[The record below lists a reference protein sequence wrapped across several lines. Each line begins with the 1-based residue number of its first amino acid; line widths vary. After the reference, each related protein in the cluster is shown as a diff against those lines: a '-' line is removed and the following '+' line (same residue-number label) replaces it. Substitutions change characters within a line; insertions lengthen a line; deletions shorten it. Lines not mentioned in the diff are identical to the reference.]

1 MKPPMAGN
9 LWNKDN
15 NEAIMDEERRGH
27 PKLQTKLG
35 GIFAALA
42 VVLVALSLSAL
53 YFSARDRIRQD
64 IRRRLHDIVAIAAQ
78 RIDGDLHATLTDP
91 DQEGSAAYLQI
102 KQTLQE
108 IRDIGSDLYFVY
120 TMRVNEAGDIWFVVD
135 AEEDPTELSHL
146 GDVYDDASELLRTS
160 ITTLDRPIVEE
171 SFYTDEWGTWLSGYA
186 PIYDSEGRRVG
197 VLGIDINAEQVR
209 AYERELFVRAL
220 IVLGGI
226 FPFAVLIGWLIGRRI
241 AAPLTQLTEAA
252 MALAAGDRTQ
262 SIPAIQRNDE
272 LGILARALGRM
283 TERIQ
288 ELIRELEQRV
298 KLRTD
303 DLAQRSRYLETSAEI
318 GRAAASILD
327 TDELMDAVVEMIR
340 VQFDLY
346 YVGLFLLDE
355 TGDWATAR
363 AASGAGGRT
372 MLERGFRIP
381 VSKGMI
387 GWCIRHAQ
395 ARIADVAEQDEVR
408 VTVEELADTRSEAAL
423 PLRSRGEVIGALSVA
438 SDQPEA
444 FDADLIT
451 VLQTMADQ
459 VAVAL
464 DNAQLYQASQAAL
477 EAQRRAYGEAGREAW
492 QQLMRAR
499 KIQGFRCD
507 QFGLAPAQGE
517 WQPEMRQAIASGNI
531 VKVAKQSG
539 RAESANIVAVP
550 IRVHGQ
556 ILGVL
561 RFRKE
566 EGEWFDEEISLLETL
581 TDRLSAALES
591 ARLYE
596 DTQRRAAREQI
607 VSEITGRM
615 RETLDMERI
624 LRTAVSEVRESLDLE
639 EVEVY
644 LSQPS
649 AVEHAQ

>member
-1 MKPPMAGN
+1 
-9 LWNKDN
+9 
-15 NEAIMDEERRGH
+15 MDEDRRRH

-42 VVLVALSLSAL
+42 VILVALALIAL
-53 YFSARDRIRQD
+53 YIGARDRIRQSV
-64 IRRRLHDIVAIAAQ
+64 RRRLHDIVAIAAQ

-91 DQEGSAAYLQI
+91 EQERSAAYLQI

-135 AEEDPTELSHL
+135 AEEDPDEISHL
-146 GDVYDDASELLRTS
+146 GDVYDDASELLRAS
-160 ITTLDRPIVEE
+160 IVTLDQPIVEE
-171 SFYTDEWGTWLSGYA
+171 SFYTDQWGTWLTGYA
-186 PIYDSEGRRVG
+186 PIYDSGGRRVG

-209 AYERELFVRAL
+209 AYERELLIRAL

-241 AAPLTQLTEAA
+241 AAPLAQLTEAA
-252 MALAAGDRTQ
+252 TALAAGDRMR
-262 SIPAIQRNDE
+262 SIPASQRNDE
-272 LGILARALGRM
+272 LGILARSFGRM
-283 TERIQ
+283 AERIQ
-288 ELIRELEQRV
+288 MLIRELEQRV
-298 KLRTD
+298 QMRTD

-318 GRAAASILD
+318 GRAATSILD

-355 TGDWATAR
+355 TGEWAAAR
-363 AASGAGGRT
+363 AASGAGGRA

-395 ARIADVAEQDEVR
+395 ARIAGVAEQDEVR
-408 VTVEELADTRSEAAL
+408 VTVEELAGARSEAAL

-477 EAQRRAYGEAGREAW
+477 EAQRRAYGEAGRETW
-492 QQLMRAR
+492 QQLMRTR
-499 KIQGFRCD
+499 QHQGYRCD
-507 QFGLAPAQGE
+507 QLGLSPVRGD
-517 WQPEMRQAIASGNI
+517 WRPEMRQAIVSGNI
-531 VKVAKQSG
+531 IKVQKP
-539 RAESANIVAVP
+539 AESAESENIVAVP
-550 IRVHGQ
+550 IRVHDQ

-615 RETLDMERI
+615 RETLDLETV
-624 LRTAVSEVRESLDLE
+624 LKTAADEMRQALELPEVSVRLMQLDE
-639 EVEVY
+639 
-644 LSQPS
+644 
-649 AVEHAQ
+649 